1 MLLVSQLTESTASL
15 LICAARYPDTMDD
28 AATPG
33 EAEHGPM
40 AEWPTGRLLSTASRL
55 VEHAWLDALDAVGLS
70 HAGLV
75 ALHLLGEE
83 STSQSELA
91 ERARV
96 ENQTM
101 SRTLDRLERQ
111 GYVARERDPRDR
123 RRHIVRRTSEGNRAW
138 EAARNLEADV
148 FPQIS
153 EPTALRNALLELI
166 SAGTARRWHA

>member
-1 MLLVSQLTESTASL
+1 MLVSQLIESTASL
-15 LICAARYPDTMDD
+15 LIHAARYPDTMDD

-33 EAEHGPM
+33 EDEHGPM

-55 VEHAWLDALDAVGLS
+55 VEHAWLEALDELGLS

-75 ALHLLGEE
+75 ALHLLADA
-83 STSQSELA
+83 STSQTELA

-111 GYVARERDPRDR
+111 GYIARELDPRDR
-123 RRHIVRRTSEGNRAW
+123 RRRIVRRTPAGSRAW
-138 EAARNLEADV
+138 DAARNLESDV
-148 FPQIS
+148 FPELTDPDS
-153 EPTALRNALLELI
+153 LRGALLELI
-166 SAGTARRWHA
+166 RAGTARRWRA